1 MTTGNKRH
9 SPCCPPPLCA
19 YCVPDWPSSLSLTA
33 TEAPGWT
40 QEPQEELARG
50 VLANWEEGPV
60 APLRSF
66 KDLWVGQTTEEGHF
80 WRSGLCGPGR
90 CGVGVRGLGRATST
104 SLDTPHSPNPW
115 YPRGQHLT
123 NVRYHRDPA
132 KTLWA
137 SQHQGFLEWQCSSP
151 RLSLQLP
158 GSGGSRTASLYLP
171 WADHTVEGPRVGDW
185 ESWLKP
191 EMESHCQAAPYMES
205 NRRPTDQQSS
215 APRPPSVH
223 RQEEHREILEGLHRG
238 DWSAWTS
245 AEAARSPTNC
255 LCMLLVPVPA
265 WIPGSEQSPEVEAK
279 V

>member
-90 CGVGVRGLGRATST
+90 CGVGVRGLGRAMST

-137 SQHQGFLEWQCSSP
+137 SQHQGFLEWQCS
-151 RLSLQLP
+151 RA
-158 GSGGSRTASLYLP
+158 RTLRP
-171 WADHTVEGPRVGDW
+171 D
-185 ESWLKP
+185 SW
-191 EMESHCQAAPYMES
+191 
-205 NRRPTDQQSS
+205 
-215 APRPPSVH
+215 
-223 RQEEHREILEGLHRG
+223 
-238 DWSAWTS
+238 
-245 AEAARSPTNC
+245 
-255 LCMLLVPVPA
+255 VPVLTLNPSSEMQQGAPA
-265 WIPGSEQSPEVEAK
+265 LDAAGLFLQKGANKGSSLAACCQDEWTHLELYHGTVLGAQ
-279 V
+279 